1 MTIKTVKWGVVTAGR
16 ITHTFARD
24 IAFCRNT
31 HIHGIAA
38 RKQQD
43 ADAFAE
49 KYGIENAYEGY
60 DALYNDPQIDA
71 IYIAS
76 PHTFHAEQAA
86 AAIRA
91 GKHVLCEK
99 PITTSVA
106 DLEYLIGLAQEHKV
120 FLMEAM
126 WTYFLPAI
134 VQAKQWVESGEIG
147 ELVNLRCDFGY
158 PIEYD
163 PNCREYNA
171 DWAGGCVFDMG
182 IYPIA
187 FNWLFHKEQPSSFS
201 RKIHRVPNGVEDD
214 VVWQW
219 QYADST
225 ASLHTSFRSK
235 LPNIAYLIG
244 TKGTIEIPD
253 FWRTTEAKLYELEQP
268 KLHFVDH
275 RLGSGFEFQI
285 DHACECI
292 RNGQLES
299 DIVTFADSLAFQR
312 AIDEVRN

>member
-1 MTIKTVKWGVVTAGR
+1 MNQQVIKWGVVTAGR
-16 ITHTFARD
+16 ITHTFAKD
-24 IAFCRNT
+24 IAFCNDT
-31 HIHGIAA
+31 YIHAIAA
-38 RKQQD
+38 RKLSD
-43 ADAFAE
+43 AEAFAA
-49 KYGIENAYEGY
+49 KYGIDNAYEGY
-60 DALYNDPQIDA
+60 DALYDDPEIDA

-76 PHTFHAEQAA
+76 PHTFHKEQAA
-86 AAIRA
+86 NALRA

-99 PITTSVA
+99 PITTNVA
-106 DLEYLIGLAQEHKV
+106 DLDYLIALAKEHKV

-134 VQAKQWVESGEIG
+134 VQAKKWVESGEIG
-147 ELVNLRCDFGY
+147 ELVNLRADFGY
-158 PIEYD
+158 PIEYTPD
-163 PNCREYNA
+163 CREYNA

-187 FNWLFHKEQPSSFS
+187 FNWLFHKATPSAFS
-201 RKIHRVPNGVEDD
+201 RKIHHAPNGVEDD

-219 QYADST
+219 QYDDS
-225 ASLHTSFRSK
+225 AAALHTSFRSK

-253 FWRTTEAKLYELEQP
+253 FWRSTEAKLYELEQP
-268 KLHFVDH
+268 KMHFVDR

-292 RNGQLES
+292 RAGKIES
-299 DIVTFADSLAFQR
+299 DVVSFADSIAFQQ
-312 AIDEVRN
+312 AIDQVRH